1 MGVDAG
7 VFEEEPQ
14 RHPKRVAPMNPPPA
28 IDTTARLYRSLQLI
42 RRAEEV
48 IAEIYPSD
56 KIKSPVHLSIGQ
68 EAVAVGVCDAL
79 RDDDVVSGT
88 YRSHAAYIAKGGDLK
103 AMFAELYGKA
113 TGCAG
118 GKAGSMHL
126 IDMGHNVMGASAVVG
141 TTVPI
146 ALGYALAIVRRGE
159 DRVVAA
165 FFGDGATEEGVF
177 AESLNFA
184 ALKRLPVLFVCE
196 NNQFAIHQPLDKRW
210 ATDRLCE
217 RVETYGIPAARFADS
232 NVEAIRAHAQE
243 AVAAIRGGDGPAFM
257 ECVTYRW
264 REHVG
269 PGEDYD
275 AGYRPRADYDT
286 WRDRDEV
293 ARLGAAI
300 GDGLRTRIDAEVET
314 QIAEAVDFAERS
326 PFPQI
331 EELHTNVI
339 AD

>member
-1 MGVDAG
+1 MTNSFNNEGD
-7 VFEEEPQ
+7 
-14 RHPKRVAPMNPPPA
+14 
-28 IDTTARLYRSLQLI
+28 DTARLYRSLQLI

-68 EAVAVGVCDAL
+68 EAVSVGVCDAL
-79 RDDDVVSGT
+79 RADDVVSGT
-88 YRSHAAYIAKGGDLK
+88 YRSHASYIAKGGDLK

-126 IDMGHNVMGASAVVG
+126 IDMTNNVMGSSAVVG

-146 ALGYALAIVRRGE
+146 ALGYAYAIKRRRE

-177 AESLNFA
+177 HESLNFA
-184 ALKRLPVLFVCE
+184 ALKQLPVLFVCE
-196 NNQFAIHQPLDKRW
+196 NNQFAIHQPLEKRW

-217 RVETYGIPAARFADS
+217 RVKTYGIPAARFADS
-232 NVEAIRAHAQE
+232 NVEAIRGHARD
-243 AVAAIRGGDGPAFM
+243 AVENIRAGGGPAFV

-275 AGYRPRADYDT
+275 AGFRSRSELDR
-286 WRDRDEV
+286 WRDKDEV
-293 ARLGAAI
+293 ARLGSALDSGLRAQIDAAI
-300 GDGLRTRIDAEVET
+300 EQE
-314 QIAEAVDFAERS
+314 IAAAVDFAEQS
-326 PFPQI
+326 PFPPL
-331 EELHTNVI
+331 EELHSHVV

>member
-1 MGVDAG
+1 M
-7 VFEEEPQ
+7 
-14 RHPKRVAPMNPPPA
+14 
-28 IDTTARLYRSLQLI
+28 TARLYRSLQLV

-48 IAEIYPSD
+48 IADIYPSD

-68 EAVAVGVCDAL
+68 EAVAVGICDAL
-79 RDDDVVSGT
+79 RADDVVSGT
-88 YRSHAAYIAKGGDLK
+88 YRSHASYIAKGGDLK

-126 IDMGHNVMGASAVVG
+126 IDMGNNVMGSSAVVG

-146 ALGYALAIVRRGE
+146 ALGYALAIKRRQE
-159 DRVVAA
+159 DRIVVT

-177 AESLNFA
+177 HESLNFA
-184 ALKRLPVLFVCE
+184 ALKQLPVLFVCE
-196 NNQFAIHQPLDKRW
+196 NNQFAIHQPLAKRW
-210 ATDRLCE
+210 ATERVCE
-217 RVETYGIPAARFADS
+217 RVETYGIPTARFPDS
-232 NVEAIRAHAQE
+232 NVEAIRNHAHD
-243 AVAAIRGGDGPAFM
+243 AIEGIRAGGGPAFM

-275 AGYRPRADYDT
+275 AGYRPQSDMEA
-286 WRDRDEV
+286 WREKDEV
-293 ARLGAAI
+293 VRLGTALD
-300 GDGLRTRIDAEVET
+300 DGMRARIDAEVE
-314 QIAEAVDFAERS
+314 QEIAAAVDFAEQS
-326 PFPQI
+326 PFPPI
-331 EELHTNVI
+331 EELHTHVV